1 MNTYSFTCPT
11 NGIRLDKFLAQARP
25 TLSRNRVRQLIIAG
39 HVRVNGEPP
48 VKVGLKLSAGMEITL
63 TEPNITVETPPAPKN
78 IPLDILYEDDVL
90 LALNK
95 PAGLV
100 VHPAVGHTDDTLVN
114 ALLHHYPEMAA
125 RHAERPGI
133 VHRLDRDTSGVM
145 VVAKTAL
152 ALENLQAQ
160 FKARAVEK
168 IYLALVHGIPRSA
181 EGVIDVPL
189 GRHPTLRQKFA
200 PRPNGKPARTHYWIE
215 ETFAAFSL
223 LRIKLET
230 GRTHQIRVHLAWL
243 GHPVAGDT
251 VYGHKKNRLKLSRQF
266 LHAYSLSVQHPIR
279 ADEMTFTAP
288 LPAELART
296 LELLR

>member
-1 MNTYSFTCPT
+1 MNTHTFTCPT
-11 NGIRLDKFLAQARP
+11 DGIRLDKFLAQARP
-25 TLSRNRVRQLIIAG
+25 ALSRNRVRQLIIAG
-39 HVRVNGEPP
+39 HVRVNGKPP
-48 VKVGLKLSAGMEITL
+48 AKVGLKLSAGMEITL
-63 TEPNITVETPPAPKN
+63 TEPDIVAEAPPAPKN
-78 IPLDILYEDDVL
+78 IPLDILYEDDAL

-100 VHPAVGHTDDTLVN
+100 VHPAVGHADDTLVN

-125 RHAERPGI
+125 LNAERPGI

-145 VVAKTAL
+145 VVAKTAP

-160 FKARAVEK
+160 FKARTVEK

-189 GRHPTLRQKFA
+189 GRHSTLRQKFA
-200 PRPNGKPARTHYWIE
+200 PRPDGKPARTHYWIE

-251 VYGHKKNRLKLSRQF
+251 IYGHKKNRLKLSRQF
-266 LHAYSLSVQHPIR
+266 LHAYSLSIQHPIR

-288 LPAELART
+288 LPTELERT
-296 LELLR
+296 LALLR